1 MKVQV
6 INTDFLHD
14 GTYYYQNSIIDLPPE
29 LIRKYPRNL
38 LTLDVPDK
46 TKEIETSEMIQDNS
60 DLPDVSGAN
69 NMPVPSGLAPS
80 AEIINPKVSKKN
92 KRGRKC

>member
-14 GTYYYQNSIIDLPPE
+14 ATYYKQNSIIDMPPD
-29 LIRKYPRNL
+29 IVKKYPRNL
-38 LTLDVPDK
+38 LSVDNSA
-46 TKEIETSEMIQDNS
+46 EETNEPELSQMIQNNS

-69 NMPVPSGLAPS
+69 NMIAPS
-80 AEIINPKVSKKN
+80 AEIVKPKVSKKN